1 MERARRT
8 GVIALCCFALLAA
21 GPAVGAAQ
29 QSAPTAV
36 SQAAAGPAE
45 QSEST
50 CFDGAGSEFTLGDEN
65 GTHVWIRLHAGTLT
79 DSGSEFGGEL
89 IASNGGPPII
99 ESVAGVEY
107 VGDDLSDLLTSP
119 LESFEWT
126 GGFEFQLPMLE
137 MASNGLGADDA
148 SGSDDGAANESEQT
162 GAERTGSGP
171 FEMIQC

>member
-8 GVIALCCFALLAA
+8 SVILLCGLALLAA

-29 QSAPTAV
+29 QSAPIAV
-36 SQAAAGPAE
+36 SQAAVDSAE
-45 QSEST
+45 QPEPT

-99 ESVAGVEY
+99 ESVAGIEY
-107 VGDDLSDLLTSP
+107 VGDGLSDLLTSP

-137 MASNGLGADDA
+137 TASNELGAGDA
-148 SGSDDGAANESEQT
+148 PGSDDGAANERERA